1 MIRRKPCLG
10 FDAAPM
16 FMGLVYEGPQLRA
29 GPRAM
34 PVFLLLVLTTAETA
48 AVGHAVYAGR
58 AILEDGPFVEIPTY
72 CASLCLIFIWHSEV
86 SQKVMSESYPFIFF
100 YLFFLHWPILLN
112 FLNIFGL
119 LTLRCEHRRKKKKK
133 IKELGSI
140 LHQSAICRRDL

>member
-1 MIRRKPCLG
+1 
-10 FDAAPM
+10 
-16 FMGLVYEGPQLRA
+16 
-29 GPRAM
+29 M

-86 SQKVMSESYPFIFF
+86 SQKVMSKSYPFIFF

-133 IKELGSI
+133 SKNLVQFYTKVQFVEGTCNSNFTKGKNLKLVKISFFISI
-140 LHQSAICRRDL
+140 